1 MGAVFGIPV
10 ARAESLDG
18 LPGRKVALVPE
29 RGVRLAEVDVEQEA
43 TLLIGSEREG
53 LPEEVVR
60 SADEVVHIPIRT
72 HSLNAAMAATIGLYE
87 LAHRI
92 TR

>member
-1 MGAVFGIPV
+1 V

-18 LPGRKVALVPE
+18 LPGRKVALVPA
-29 RGVRLAEVDVEQEA
+29 RGTPLEQVDIGSEV
-43 TLLIGSEREG
+43 TLLIGAEREG
-53 LPEEVVR
+53 LPEEAVQA
-60 SADEVVHIPIRT
+60 SDEVAHIPIST

-92 TR
+92 RP